1 LGKAAFVEAL
11 SELDEIEANIDE
23 ANNKTMETKKL
34 VGNSKELA
42 EAALATAIEAQK
54 QAENLAFQSEQLAEA
69 VETLAESATKTDQGL
84 RNIDDLLLILNK
96 SSIALENARETRK
109 TSEAELQQAALLELK
124 AKNESEKMDKLEEIV
139 RGIQFN
145 IGSFEKASN
154 ETLNELLGLEGIMEN
169 AQKFFRKRVA
179 RKLKAHKENYALEEK
194 RDDIKKDIYLLENEL
209 KQLQKIYDSIPD
221 KCYNHVRL
229 EQAGQ

>member
-11 SELDEIEANIDE
+11 SEVDKIEANIEE

-109 TSEAELQQAALLELK
+109 NSEADMQQAALLELK

-139 RGIQFN
+139 RGIQIN
-145 IGSFEKASN
+145 IGSSSFEKPSN
-154 ETLNELLGLEGIMEN
+154 ETLVELQEMMEN
-169 AQKFFRKRVA
+169 AQKVFRKRVV
-179 RKLKAHKENYALEEK
+179 RKVKALKENYALEEK
-194 RDDIKKDIYLLENEL
+194 RDDIKKDINLLENEL